1 MCWVLGWDVCGL
13 SWITHIHPFLCCSVF
28 LGFSFVQMIVHFP
41 FCLFVVLMLVV
52 VVVSLFCCDS
62 VISNRFEFEFCQDL
76 IGSLFFWCEC
86 VEKWFSIGRM
96 CLWRLLGLQVVC
108 LIQVGA

>member
-1 MCWVLGWDVCGL
+1 MYTSL
-13 SWITHIHPFLCCSVF
+13 SLLLCLF
-28 LGFSFVQMIVHFP
+28 GISFVQMIVHF
-41 FCLFVVLMLVV
+41 CLFVVLMVVV

-76 IGSLFFWCEC
+76 IGSVFFWGEC